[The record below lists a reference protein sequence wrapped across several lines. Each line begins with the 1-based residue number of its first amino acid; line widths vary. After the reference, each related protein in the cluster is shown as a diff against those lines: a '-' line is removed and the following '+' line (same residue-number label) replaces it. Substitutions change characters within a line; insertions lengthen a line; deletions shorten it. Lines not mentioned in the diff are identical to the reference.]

1 MTKPEKPKP
10 KPPAAVAETL
20 VNDAAANA
28 AVFDSRAFLEQATQ
42 RPGVYQMLAADESV
56 LYVGKAKNL
65 KNRLS
70 SYFRDHGLAVKTR
83 ALVNRIADIQITVTG
98 SETEALLLEQNL
110 IKEYRPPYNVLLR
123 DDKSYLYVFISA
135 DKPYP
140 RLAYGRGKG
149 NHQKGRFFGPFPSA
163 HAAKE
168 TLVLMQKMFHL
179 EHTFRS

>member
-1 MTKPEKPKP
+1 M
-10 KPPAAVAETL
+10 
-20 VNDAAANA
+20 VNVSESSPIDDKKA
-28 AVFDSRAFLEQATQ
+28 RLKHLIQ
-42 RPGVYQMLAADESV
+42 RLPNLPGVYKMLGKNGDI
-56 LYVGKAKNL
+56 LYVGKAKSL
-65 KNRLS
+65 KSRVN
-70 SYFRDHGLAVKTR
+70 SYFAKTIDHPKTR
-83 ALVNRIADIQITVTG
+83 ALVARIHNIETIITR

-163 HAAKE
+163 HAARE
-168 TLVLMQKMFHL
+168 TLVLMQ
-179 EHTFRS
+179 